1 MLAGLRR
8 KLKFAPDY
16 VLTDA
21 MAHECG
27 LSPFYEQC
35 CLILDRADR
44 LGLRKE
50 ECILLKAIIV
60 TNCDVQVEES
70 LALRKL
76 RDDLLASLH
85 DCAAVIRSGNPT
97 MHVQNLLLLL
107 PSIRQA
113 DCLMKQ
119 FWNNARSDGFK
130 LRKLLVE
137 MLEETQSTN
146 SRGSLETS
154 SVKST
159 KIVCEM

>member
-1 MLAGLRR
+1 ML
-8 KLKFAPDY
+8 
-16 VLTDA
+16 
-21 MAHECG
+21 
-27 LSPFYEQC
+27 
-35 CLILDRADR
+35 
-44 LGLRKE
+44 
-50 ECILLKAIIV
+50 
-60 TNCDVQVEES
+60 S
-70 LALRKL
+70 LFN
-76 RDDLLASLH
+76 
-85 DCAAVIRSGNPT
+85 VFRSGNPT

-137 MLEETQSTN
+137 MLEETQSTS